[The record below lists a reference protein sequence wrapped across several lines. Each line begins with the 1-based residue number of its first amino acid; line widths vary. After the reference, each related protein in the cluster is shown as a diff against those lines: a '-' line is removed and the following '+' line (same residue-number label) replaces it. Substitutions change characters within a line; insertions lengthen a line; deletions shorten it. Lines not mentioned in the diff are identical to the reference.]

1 MATGW
6 FLSAQGANIM
16 AFRAKRL
23 LVNFRRRLRRH
34 EPTVGS
40 VAVMLLAVTA
50 VTVTY
55 LYY

>member
-1 MATGW
+1 
-6 FLSAQGANIM
+6 M

-23 LVNFRRRLRRH
+23 LVNFRWRLKGQ

-50 VTVTY
+50 VAVTY